1 MPSKSEKQHKLM
13 CACAHNTEMAKKV
26 GIPQSVCK
34 EFCKADKA
42 KKEKA
47 KK

>member
-1 MPSKSEKQHKLM
+1 MPSKSKKQHKLM
-13 CACAHNTEMAKKV
+13 CACAHNPKLAKKA
-26 GIPQSVCK
+26 GISQSVCK

-42 KKEKA
+42 KKD